1 MPPHWDD
8 GSTMT
13 QERYEKW
20 FRREA
25 ELARNQEL
33 RRLSRLELSRPATI
47 RLRRPA
53 RIQAA

>member
-1 MPPHWDD
+1 
-8 GSTMT
+8 MT